1 MFGDSGGVGNCTL
14 EDMDSICIEFQN
26 SELHN
31 TRYAITISYK
41 IRNSSPKAWFNCTL
55 SQNQEQLHYDAVNHI
70 LGQIS

>member
-14 EDMDSICIEFQN
+14 EDMDSICIEFQDF
-26 SELHN
+26 ELYN
-31 TRYAITISYK
+31 TRDAIIISYK
-41 IRNSSPKAWFNCTL
+41 IPNNSPEDWFNCTL